1 MREPKQQQQ
10 RQQQLGGEAAITGN
24 VKAETQIQF

>member
-1 MREPKQQQQ
+1 MREPKQQQ
-10 RQQQLGGEAAITGN
+10 QQQLGGEAAITGN